1 MREAG
6 GMQRTQFMA
15 ECLPGAVHR
24 AGERTGEG
32 VNSMWQGEA
41 QRGLSGRCDTQSL
54 VRSVFPQLFI
64 NPLVGARPCAVY
76 TAYRGVNKM

>member
-6 GMQRTQFMA
+6 GMRRTQFMA
-15 ECLPGAVHR
+15 ECLPGALHR
-24 AGERTGEG
+24 AGERTGED
-32 VNSMWQGEA
+32 VNSTWQGVA

-64 NPLVGARPCAVY
+64 NSLVGASPCAIY
-76 TAYRGVNKM
+76 TAYREVNKT